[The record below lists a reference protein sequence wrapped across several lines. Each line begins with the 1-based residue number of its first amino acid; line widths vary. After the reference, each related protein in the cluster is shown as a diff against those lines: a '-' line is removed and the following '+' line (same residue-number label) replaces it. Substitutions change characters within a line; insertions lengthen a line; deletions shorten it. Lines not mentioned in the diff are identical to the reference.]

1 MESVTVEGGKTLK
14 HQIDHHLG
22 RTLSAST
29 HSPYSESEEQTQLD
43 RAAIILKNI
52 AHPIRLGIIQQ
63 LNQHE
68 RLSVGQICAALN
80 AEQSLIS
87 HHLSNMKLVGI
98 LSSTRV
104 GKNVF
109 YSLKERNVLK
119 VLHCIETTLQ

>member
-1 MESVTVEGGKTLK
+1 MLR
-14 HQIDHHLG
+14 HQVGHHLG
-22 RTLSAST
+22 RTLSANASA
-29 HSPYSESEEQTQLD
+29 PLQNQEKQTQLD

-52 AHPIRLGIIQQ
+52 AHPIRLGVIQQ
-63 LNQHE
+63 LNQHD

-109 YSLKERNVLK
+109 YTLKERNVLK
-119 VLHCIETTLQ
+119 VLHCIEAALGDQQS